1 MPITA
6 SNKSEQW
13 TISASQR
20 VTVDPL
26 LDCLVLLTEHF
37 GSPCS
42 IDSLAAGLPL
52 SGAVI
57 TPDLIPQAAARAGL
71 SAKLSRKDLNQ
82 ISDILLPCILLLK
95 DKKACILRKIDLE
108 QDQAVIQL
116 PETGGEETLTI
127 EGLETLY
134 VGYLFLVKQDYRGDK
149 SFDVHLH
156 DSSTHWLLQSI
167 KDSAPIYRDALIASV
182 LVNLFALVSPLFIM
196 NVYDK
201 EVPNRAFESL

>member
-1 MPITA
+1 VPKTA
-6 SNKSEQW
+6 SNTSEQW
-13 TISASQR
+13 TISAAQR

-37 GSPCS
+37 GNPCS

-57 TPDLIPQAAARAGL
+57 TPDLIPQAAGRAGL

-82 ISDILLPCILLLK
+82 ISKILLPCILLLK
-95 DKKACILRKIDLE
+95 DKKACILREIDLE
-108 QDQAVIQL
+108 QDKAIIQL
-116 PETGGEETLTI
+116 PETGGEDTLTI

-156 DSSTHWLLQSI
+156 DSKTHWLMQSI
-167 KDSAPIYRDALIASV
+167 KDSAPIYRDALSISI
-182 LVNLFALVSPLFIM
+182 S
-196 NVYDK
+196 
-201 EVPNRAFESL
+201 